1 MLYKNV
7 VLHVSEL
14 RGNIVITVKH
24 AFCVWIEDG
33 IRVENVPV
41 STCSVTNRHD
51 IVCHDVKHI
60 IKIYIISNSSG
71 SIANSYTHLR
81 YAFCIF

>member
-51 IVCHDVKHI
+51 IAVMMSKILSKYTAYQILLEVSQIPTHI
-60 IKIYIISNSSG
+60 
-71 SIANSYTHLR
+71 
-81 YAFCIF
+81 